1 MNTQL
6 RIRTAAI
13 AAILISSVLSAGAAE
28 WWVAIPADGGDDE
41 NAGTSEAPFATIQ
54 KALTLAQD
62 GDTVKVRAGTYTI
75 PSLPYT
81 SSSAAQAYQFTTP
94 AYNLTNAVSVI
105 AVAGPGETMLAGV
118 NNKWSHAFR
127 INNANAVVSGFTVK
141 NVASPSAGKTSAQ
154 NVSAFMH
161 VVNGLVTNCVIH
173 TDGKISNAATPG
185 TRAGITASGGQIV
198 DCVVSNILKTTK
210 LSCICGIS
218 VTGAATVRKCRV
230 IGCTSHNSGCFVVSG
245 ANAVVS
251 DCEVAGCSGTNPVS
265 LTGAGAQL
273 SNCVITNNAGSTSAV
288 SVNNATA
295 TLRNCLVAGNAATS
309 ATGAGGIVLA
319 NGTVESCTV
328 ANNRNS
334 STATS
339 GWAHGVLQSGGDILN
354 SVIACNA
361 SGGAFGDSMNH
372 VSTGGTCAYTC
383 TYPLQEGEGNTTISP
398 SFVDLAAGNFH
409 LASDSGLL
417 NIGSK
422 QTWMQTATDLDGNSR
437 IRGGGVDIGCYE
449 RQSDGFIITVR

>member
-210 LSCICGIS
+210 LTSCICGIS

-273 SNCVITNNAGSTSAV
+273 SNCVITNNAGGTSAV

-295 TLRNCLVAGNAATS
+295 TLRNCLVAGNSTS
-309 ATGAGGIVLA
+309 GETSFGGIYLS
-319 NGTVESCTV
+319 NGTVENCTV
-328 ANNRNS
+328 ASNRNTNAGATCAGVS
-334 STATS
+334 LAASADVVLRNVISWGNTLSDGSTGTAANFKDAGADEGAAAQGTVETCLYDQDPLFKN
-339 GWAHGVLQSGGDILN
+339 AANGDYSL
-354 SVIACNA
+354 A
-361 SGGAFGDSMNH
+361 SGSPARDAGTNQEWMKNAF
-372 VSTGGTCAYTC
+372 
-383 TYPLQEGEGNTTISP
+383 
-398 SFVDLAAGNFH
+398 DLAGNKRRAG
-409 LASDSGLL
+409 
-417 NIGSK
+417 
-422 QTWMQTATDLDGNSR
+422 R
-437 IRGGGVDIGCYE
+437 VDIGCYE
-449 RQSDGFIITVR
+449 CQSASFCIIVR